1 MVETEDEHGVNPQS
15 TEKAVD
21 QPDKPVDQTDNV
33 DQQDKHVDQPDNV
46 DQQDKPA
53 DQSDNPK
60 VKPDG
65 KKRVRKTLVLKGMSL
80 KRQKMYEDAVSC
92 AFEYFE
98 PVIYKQ

>member
-1 MVETEDEHGVNPQS
+1 MGETEDEHGVNPQS

-21 QPDKPVDQTDNV
+21 QPDKPVDQTD
-33 DQQDKHVDQPDNV
+33 KPVDQPDNV

-92 AFEYFE
+92 TFKLFE
-98 PVIYKQ
+98 PVIFDQ

>member
-21 QPDKPVDQTDNV
+21 QTDKP
-33 DQQDKHVDQPDNV
+33 VDQPDNV
-46 DQQDKPA
+46 DQQDKPV
-53 DQSDNPK
+53 DQPDNVDQQDKPTNQSDNPK

-92 AFEYFE
+92 TYKLFE
-98 PVIYKQ
+98 PVIFDQ